1 MESELTAR
9 FIEKLWHVVL
19 PFTLLFVVAG
29 LALTVLVKTIE
40 KRLIKFIRERRGI
53 QTSGKIAAHKIP
65 EHAGVIEAPAC
76 PQCGSKMV
84 LREARRGAHAGQSF
98 WGLQPISGLPRYSSL
113 LIFASL
119 VRASGSNTSRAV
131 SYVILFYCNIA
142 LRHGLRTGM
151 KEEG

>member
-98 WGLQPISGLPRYSSL
+98 WGCSRYPGCRGT
-113 LIFASL
+113 
-119 VRASGSNTSRAV
+119 RA
-131 SYVILFYCNIA
+131 C
-142 LRHGLRTGM
+142 
-151 KEEG
+151 